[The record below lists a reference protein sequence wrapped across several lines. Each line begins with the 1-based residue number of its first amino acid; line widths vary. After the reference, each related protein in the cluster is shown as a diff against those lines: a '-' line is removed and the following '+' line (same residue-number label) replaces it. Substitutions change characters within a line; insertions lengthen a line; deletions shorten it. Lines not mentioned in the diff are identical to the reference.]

1 MKINLFETHDRLQ
14 HLQKEQSHVIAQG
27 CEECLKKNPDSLAI
41 QSRCHYV
48 YIFAH
53 PRTSEDGINK
63 RLLWQPRLTKP
74 KAQTNSYLF
83 RAKSHSDLIELCWF
97 IPPREL
103 WSQFKMG
110 NVTESEDVIWSINQ
124 FQNNRTKLEAPF
136 DDDISEERAKAIWI
150 DIARA
155 KEEDIRMKKLYSMPE
170 ISEPYQSLIS
180 KSSEPSKILSFS
192 PQDS

>member
-1 MKINLFETHDRLQ
+1 MKINLLETHDRLQ
-14 HLQKEQSHVIAQG
+14 HLKKDQSHKINKG
-27 CEECLKKNPDSLAI
+27 CEDCLKKNPEALAI

-53 PRTSEDGINK
+53 PRTADNGVDK

-103 WSQFKMG
+103 WSQFEKG
-110 NVTESEDVIWSINQ
+110 NVTESMDVIWSINQ
-124 FQNNRTKLEAPF
+124 FKINRTQLEAPF
-136 DDDISEERAKAIWI
+136 QDDVSEEKAKAIWL

-155 KEEDIRMKKLYSMPE
+155 KEEEIRMKKLYVKQETLEAFPTS
-170 ISEPYQSLIS
+170 YS
-180 KSSEPSKILSFS
+180 KV
-192 PQDS
+192 